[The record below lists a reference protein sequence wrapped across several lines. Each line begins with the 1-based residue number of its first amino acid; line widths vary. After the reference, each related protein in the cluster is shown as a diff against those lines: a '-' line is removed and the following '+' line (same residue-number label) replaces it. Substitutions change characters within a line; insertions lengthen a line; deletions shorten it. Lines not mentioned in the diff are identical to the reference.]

1 LKLGGGDRM
10 GGAKYYSTT
19 HTHPYAWATVA
30 SAIFQRYPNPMADHV
45 LSEDTL
51 HRELR
56 GHALYSRRF
65 LTKTNRIP
73 KWGEK
78 WLPSNLTRFV
88 PLVEES
94 KVDPGSQTIV
104 TYTRNVGLSRF
115 MTAVERVCY
124 KPNPSNPQETLAVKE
139 AWIESGLYGLRSA
152 VKNFG
157 IERFKNNC
165 HRATDGFNHVM
176 AHLHQRQQY
185 LRDLQLQKF
194 QAIKSKGENA
204 IRNAKD
210 MAKAANTAATLL
222 AEESDN

>member
-1 LKLGGGDRM
+1 M

-19 HTHPYAWATVA
+19 HTHPFSWDTVA

-56 GHALYSRRF
+56 GNSLYSRRF
-65 LTKTNRIP
+65 LTKTNKIP

-78 WLPSNLTRFV
+78 WLPANLKRFV

-94 KVDPGSQTIV
+94 KVDPKTRTIV

-176 AHLHQRQQY
+176 AHLHMRQQY
-185 LRDLQLQKF
+185 LSDMHLRKF
-194 QAIKSKGENA
+194 QEIKNKGETA

-210 MAKAANTAATLL
+210 IAKAKAVNTATVF
-222 AEESDN
+222 AESVDK

>member
-1 LKLGGGDRM
+1 M

-19 HTHPYAWATVA
+19 HTHPFSWDTVA

-51 HRELR
+51 YREMR
-56 GHALYSRRF
+56 GHSLYTRRF
-65 LTKTNRIP
+65 LTKTNKVP

-78 WLPSNLTRFV
+78 WLPANLKRFV

-94 KVDPGSQTIV
+94 EVDPNNKTVV

-165 HRATDGFNHVM
+165 HRATDGFNHVL
-176 AHLHQRQQY
+176 AHLHQQRQQY
-185 LRDLQLQKF
+185 LSDVRHLTKF
-194 QAIKSKGENA
+194 QEIKTRGETA

-210 MAKAANTAATLL
+210 LAKAKAANTATVFA
-222 AEESDN
+222 ESDK